1 MDQPFAA
8 SLALPNSG
16 LKQKHDVYECLVL
29 YVSIVNLL
37 NPFDIFSSRHKGMVI
52 DFIEGTSTLIVKF
65 DDGRAKTL
73 ELGKQAIRFI
83 SQKQKRSKT

>member
-1 MDQPFAA
+1 MDANWILKKLGKDAIGKRVEVHQ
-8 SLALPNSG
+8 SSDNSW
-16 LKQKHDVYECLVL
+16 
-29 YVSIVNLL
+29 
-37 NPFDIFSSRHKGMVI
+37 HKGMVI

-73 ELGKQAIRFI
+73 ELGKQAIRLI

>member
-1 MDQPFAA
+1 
-8 SLALPNSG
+8 
-16 LKQKHDVYECLVL
+16 
-29 YVSIVNLL
+29 
-37 NPFDIFSSRHKGMVI
+37 MVI

-73 ELGKQAIRFI
+73 ELGKQAIRLI